1 MLEEEMSNTKSKL
14 KAATSHEHLNT
25 LSNNN
30 NNNSNNNAIN
40 SASNHARFDETTSG
54 NVRSD
59 QDYEDLNA
67 ELENLN
73 QLVT

>member
-25 LSNNN
+25 LSN